1 MLIWMLLKLV
11 NFRTSKNI
19 IETLIMKEVK
29 KATEV
34 GMKMKEKKVD
44 TEDRKSDANSNDNIY
59 SIPTILTIY

>member
-1 MLIWMLLKLV
+1 MLLKLV

-34 GMKMKEKKVD
+34 ATKMKEKKVD
-44 TEDRKSDANSNDNIY
+44 TEDRKSDANSNDNI
-59 SIPTILTIY
+59 